1 MGPRKETTIE
11 RIFREVT
18 GHKMP
23 PREAHPTLQAKKPT
37 QGALDS
43 NDTTT
48 PDCRV
53 ALGTTIADRVSTC
66 FSTNQF

>member
-23 PREAHPTLQAKKPT
+23 PSVKRILLRNPTPKLKAH
-37 QGALDS
+37 
-43 NDTTT
+43 
-48 PDCRV
+48 
-53 ALGTTIADRVSTC
+53 
-66 FSTNQF
+66 